1 MNQYRCI
8 VVECCG
14 KCIHS
19 AYRSPT
25 ERFCNRKKPYWT
37 LRLDQWADGIS
48 SCCSLP
54 THSDFQSER
63 AAVLDNQI
71 SNMLDIGEI
80 LESLCKTDLYWYNKG
95 VTEGED
101 VGKCRGKDC
110 NYCGRYNEKLRHQ
123 AGEP

>member
-25 ERFCNRKKPYWT
+25 EQFCNREKPHWT

-48 SCCSLP
+48 SCCTLP
-54 THSDFQSER
+54 YQSDRDKVLTQRNIKALKRIIGFAFSYKQDLSEES
-63 AAVLDNQI
+63 QE
-71 SNMLDIGEI
+71 DIKI
-80 LESLCKTDLYWYNKG
+80 ADDLYH
-95 VTEGED
+95 
-101 VGKCRGKDC
+101 
-110 NYCGRYNEKLRHQ
+110 KLKAELRQ

>member
-25 ERFCNRKKPYWT
+25 EQFCNREKPHWT

-48 SCCSLP
+48 SCCTLP
-54 THSDFQSER
+54 YQSER
-63 AAVLDNQI
+63 DKVLDAFKEVI
-71 SNMLDIGEI
+71 RLHDEDE
-80 LESLCKTDLYWYNKG
+80 LLYPDLY
-95 VTEGED
+95 
-101 VGKCRGKDC
+101 
-110 NYCGRYNEKLRHQ
+110 NEFLVIYKSQWKQ
-123 AGEP
+123 AGE

>member
-25 ERFCNRKKPYWT
+25 EQFCNREKPHWT

-48 SCCSLP
+48 SCCTLP
-54 THSDFQSER
+54 YQSER
-63 AAVLDNQI
+63 ETATGGWKRYRCNSDTCSDSGGVCILCIPDMDFAPPTSCVNPEAFTDNG
-71 SNMLDIGEI
+71 DEP
-80 LESLCKTDLYWYNKG
+80 
-95 VTEGED
+95 
-101 VGKCRGKDC
+101 DC
-110 NYCGRYNEKLRHQ
+110 EWEELRQ
-123 AGEP
+123 TGEP